1 MKTALHRP
9 SNRIQQS
16 RSDKI
21 FQAIN
26 VGLCLLIIL
35 CIAYPLYFVVIAS
48 ISDPDLVTSGSV
60 WFWPK
65 GITWSAY
72 EKLFSTPSVWTGYL
86 NTILYTIG
94 FTIISLLVT
103 MPAAYA
109 MSRKDFPLRGLFM
122 VFFLIPMFLDGG
134 MITKYLQMKNLG
146 LLDTYWAMVLPTSA
160 NVFNLIIARTY
171 YVEQVPRELQE
182 AAELDGCGDFRFF
195 VKIVM
200 PLTKTIIAIIALYA
214 AVESWNSYMNALV
227 YLESPEKRPLQL
239 ILRSIL
245 IENQLSAT
253 TIAQAAKQAQL
264 LKYSLV
270 VVSSLPI
277 MCVYP
282 FIQKYFTKGVMLGS
296 LKG

>member
-1 MKTALHRP
+1 MKTALRRPNHR
-9 SNRIQQS
+9 IHQS

-21 FQAIN
+21 FQTIN
-26 VGLCLLIIL
+26 VVLCLLIII

-48 ISDPDLVTSGSV
+48 ISDPDLVASGSV
-60 WFWPK
+60 WLWPK
-65 GITWSAY
+65 GVTWSAY
-72 EKLFSTPSVWTGYL
+72 EKLLSTPSVWTGYL
-86 NTILYTIG
+86 NTILYTVG
-94 FTIISLLVT
+94 FTAISLLVT

-109 MSRKDFPLRGLFM
+109 LSRKDFPLRGLFM
-122 VFFLIPMFLDGG
+122 IFFLIPMFLDGG

-146 LLDTYWAMVLPTSA
+146 LLDSYWAMVLPTAA
-160 NVFNLIIARTY
+160 NVFNIIIARTY
-171 YVEQVPRELQE
+171 YSTQVPRELQE

-195 VKIVM
+195 VKIVI
-200 PLTKTIIAIIALYA
+200 PLTTTIIAIIALYA

-264 LKYSLV
+264 LKYALV

-277 MCVYP
+277 MCGYP
-282 FIQKYFTKGVMLGS
+282 FIQKYFTKGVMIGS

>member
-9 SNRIQQS
+9 SNRIRQS
-16 RSDKI
+16 RSDKV
-21 FQAIN
+21 FHTIN
-26 VGLCLLIIL
+26 VCLCLLIIL

-48 ISDPDLVTSGSV
+48 ISDPDLVASGHV
-60 WFWPK
+60 WLWPK
-65 GITWSAY
+65 NITWSAY
-72 EKLFSTPSVWTGYL
+72 EKLFSTASVWTGYL

-94 FTIISLLVT
+94 FTVVSLLVT

-109 MSRKDFPLRGLFM
+109 LSRKDFPLRGLFM
-122 VFFLIPMFLDGG
+122 IFFLIPMFLDGG

-146 LLDTYWAMVLPTSA
+146 LLDTYWAMVLPTAA

-171 YVEQVPRELQE
+171 YATQIPQELQD

-195 VKIVM
+195 VKIVI
-200 PLTKTIIAIIALYA
+200 PLTATIIAIIALYA

-282 FIQKYFTKGVMLGS
+282 FIQKYFTKGVMIGS